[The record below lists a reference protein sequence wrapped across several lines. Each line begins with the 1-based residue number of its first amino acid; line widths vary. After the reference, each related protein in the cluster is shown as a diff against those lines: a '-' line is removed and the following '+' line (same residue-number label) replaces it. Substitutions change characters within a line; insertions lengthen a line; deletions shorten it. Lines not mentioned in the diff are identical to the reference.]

1 MYNFLGFFQIWVVL
15 LIQKRKKKKKKIED
29 ILKIYYKLNDIT
41 EKTSNN

>member
-1 MYNFLGFFQIWVVL
+1 VVL